1 MHHPTFLL
9 YGHGGYGNRG
19 CEAIV
24 RSTSSLVSGICRD
37 AQIILCSERP
47 KEDRALAMPTI
58 ERVVAHGVSPFS
70 PERIVNAFASRL
82 GGSRDAIIARTQAP
96 MLRAA
101 RHADVCLS
109 IGGDTYC
116 YKPPEMLY
124 AINRRLRAKGKNFVL
139 WGCSVDPERLE
150 GEVLADLRHYD
161 ALYARESITYQAML
175 DAGLSPTQSADSA
188 FAMLCEYLPFPD
200 GFVEGKTMGLNI
212 SPLAFSHTEDGDRA
226 FEACEAL
233 IRHILRTTDLSV
245 ALTPHVRWAHD
256 DDLPLLSALHAR
268 FPGEPRVLMLDPTLT
283 APQLKGY
290 IARMRCFIGARTH
303 ATIAAY
309 STYVPTLA
317 LGYSIKARGI
327 ARDLF
332 GDETGYLL
340 PVQELCSERELTTAF
355 DALVA
360 GAQAQ
365 RKLLLEAV
373 PQQISSVCSAV
384 QRVVD
389 CARKCA

>member
-1 MHHPTFLL
+1 MQHPTFLL

-24 RSTSSLVSGICRD
+24 RSTSSLISQSCHE
-37 AQIILCSERP
+37 AEIILCSERP
-47 KEDRALAMPTI
+47 KEDQALAVPTI
-58 ERVVAHGVSPFS
+58 ARVVAHGVLPFS

-82 GGSRDAIIARTQAP
+82 GGSRDAILARTQAP
-96 MLRAA
+96 VLRAA

-124 AINRRLRAKGKNFVL
+124 AINRSLRAEGKYFVL

-150 GEVLADLRHYD
+150 GAVLADLRQHD
-161 ALYARESITYQAML
+161 ALYTRESITHQAML

-188 FAMLCEYLPFPD
+188 FAMPCEYLPLPT
-200 GFVEGKTMGLNI
+200 GFVVGKTMGLNI
-212 SPLAFSHTEDGDRA
+212 SPLALSHAEDGERA
-226 FEACEAL
+226 RQACEAL
-233 IRHILRTTDLSV
+233 IRHILRTTDFSV

-256 DDLPLLSALHAR
+256 DDLLPLSALHAR
-268 FPGEPRVLMLDPTLT
+268 FPAEPRVSMLDPNLT

-290 IARMRCFIGARTH
+290 IARMCCFIGARTH

-309 STYVPTLA
+309 STHVPTLA
-317 LGYSIKARGI
+317 LGYSVKARGI

-340 PVQELCSERELTTAF
+340 PVQALCSERELIAAF

-365 RKLLLEAV
+365 RKLLLDAI
-373 PQQISSVCSAV
+373 PQQLSRVRTAV
-384 QRVVD
+384 QHVVD
-389 CARKCA
+389 RARTRA